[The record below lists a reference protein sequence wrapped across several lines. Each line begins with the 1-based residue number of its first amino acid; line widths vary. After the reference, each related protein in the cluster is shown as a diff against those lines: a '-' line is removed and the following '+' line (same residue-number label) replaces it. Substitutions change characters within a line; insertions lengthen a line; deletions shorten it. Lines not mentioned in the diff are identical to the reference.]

1 MTADTIAYL
10 GSPGTYSYQAAATMF
25 PEAEH
30 VGLRTFGEI
39 MESVE
44 AGAHKTA
51 VIPIEN
57 STSGRIPDVHRLMLS
72 TEMAITSEHMQRVE
86 HCLVQAHSGPR
97 PVTELSAITRI
108 YSHRQ
113 GFLQCSGFIEAH
125 CRDAEQIE
133 TVDTADAVRVIVGME
148 DPGVAAIGSS
158 VAAQVFGGVVVE
170 RDIADQKNN
179 YTRFLALEKPA
190 LDPDYA
196 GCDITTL
203 IFQIDHQPGS
213 LIEALAVFRD
223 AGINITT
230 LETYTISEETA
241 LPTFYIDIGGGLEDA
256 AVQEALGALEA
267 KARYV
272 KLLGSYVASD
282 VRNANSGFLPVKSI
296 NP

>member
-1 MTADTIAYL
+1 MTAETIAYL
-10 GSPGTYSYQAAATMF
+10 GSPGTYSYQAAVTMF
-25 PEAEH
+25 PDAEH

-44 AGAHKTA
+44 AGTYSTA

-86 HCLVQAHSGPR
+86 HCLIQAHSGPR
-97 PVTELSAITRI
+97 PVTELSAIKRL

-113 GFLQCSGFIEAH
+113 GFLQSSGFIEAH

-133 TVDTADAVRVIVGME
+133 TVDTADAVKQVVE
-148 DPGVAAIGSS
+148 KADPEAAAIGSS
-158 VAAQVFGGVVVE
+158 VAAQVFGGVVIE

-190 LDPDYA
+190 LDPGYT

-203 IFQIDHQPGS
+203 IFQIDHQPGA
-213 LIEALAVFRD
+213 LIDALAVFRD

-256 AVQEALGALEA
+256 AVQEALSALEE

-282 VRNANSGFLPVKSI
+282 VRNANSGFLPVKSV

>member
-1 MTADTIAYL
+1 MTAETIAYL
-10 GSPGTYSYQAAATMF
+10 GSPGTYSYQAAISIYPDADH
-25 PEAEH
+25 A
-30 VGLRTFGEI
+30 GLRTFGEI
-39 MESVE
+39 METVE
-44 AGAHKTA
+44 AGEHKAA

-72 TEMAITSEHMQRVE
+72 TEMAIVSEHMQRIE
-86 HCLVQAHSGPR
+86 HCLIQAHSGPR
-97 PVTELSAITRI
+97 PVTEASQLERI

-125 CRDAEQIE
+125 CRDAEQVE
-133 TVDTADAVRVIVGME
+133 CVDTASAVKLVSEKG
-148 DPGVAAIGSS
+148 DPAAAAIGSS
-158 VAAQVFGGVVVE
+158 VAAQVFGGVVIE

-190 LDPDYA
+190 LQPDYA

-203 IFQIDHQPGS
+203 IFQIGHHPGA
-213 LIEALAVFRD
+213 LIDALAVFRD

-230 LETYTISEETA
+230 LETYTISEQTA

-256 AVQEALGALEA
+256 AVQQALAGLEE

-272 KLLGSYVASD
+272 KLLGSYVASNI
-282 VRNANSGFLPVKSI
+282 RNANSGFLPVKSV

>member
-1 MTADTIAYL
+1 MTAATVAYL
-10 GSPGTYSYQAAATMF
+10 GSPGTYSYQAAATIY
-25 PEAEH
+25 PDAEH

-44 AGAHKTA
+44 TGDYDTA

-72 TEMAITSEHMQRVE
+72 TEMAIVREHMLRVE
-86 HCLVQAHSGPR
+86 HCLIQAHSGPH
-97 PVTELSAITRI
+97 PVAEPGSIKKLF
-108 YSHRQ
+108 SHRQ

-125 CRDAEQIE
+125 CRDAEQVE
-133 TVDTADAVRVIVGME
+133 TVDTAAAVRQVVE
-148 DPGVAAIGSS
+148 LADPAVAAIGSS
-158 VAAQVFGGVVVE
+158 VAAQVFGGVVIE

-196 GCDITTL
+196 GCNITTL
-203 IFQIDHQPGS
+203 IFQIDHEPGA
-213 LIEALAVFRD
+213 LIDALAVFRD

-230 LETYTISEETA
+230 LETYTISEQTA

-256 AVQEALGALEA
+256 AVQDALRALEE

-272 KLLGSYVASD
+272 KLLGSYVASE
-282 VRNANSGFLPVKSI
+282 VRNANSGFLPVKSV

>member
-1 MTADTIAYL
+1 MSADTIAYL
-10 GSPGTYSYQAAATMF
+10 GSPGTYRYQAAISMF
-25 PEAEH
+25 PEADH
-30 VGLRTFGEI
+30 LGLRTFGEI
-39 MESVE
+39 METVE
-44 AGAHKTA
+44 AGGHRTA

-72 TEMAITSEHMQRVE
+72 TEMAIVREHMQRIE

-97 PVTELSAITRI
+97 PVVDPATIKRL

-113 GFLQCSGFIEAH
+113 GFLQCSGYIEAH

-133 TVDTADAVRVIVGME
+133 TVDTATAVKRVAELGDAE
-148 DPGVAAIGSS
+148 AAAIGSS

-190 LDPDYA
+190 LDPDYGA
-196 GCDITTL
+196 ADITTL
-203 IFQIDHQPGS
+203 IFQIDHRPGA
-213 LIEALAVFRD
+213 LIDALAVFRD
-223 AGINITT
+223 SGINITT
-230 LETYTISEETA
+230 LETYTISEQTA
-241 LPTFYIDIGGGLEDA
+241 LPTFYIDIGGGLEDP

-282 VRNANSGFLPVKSI
+282 IRNAGSGFLPVKSI

>member
-1 MTADTIAYL
+1 MSADTIAYL
-10 GSPGTYSYQAAATMF
+10 GSPGTYSYQAAISMF
-25 PEAEH
+25 PDAAL

-39 MESVE
+39 METVE
-44 AGAHKTA
+44 AGEHRTA

-72 TEMAITSEHMQRVE
+72 TEMAIVREDMVRIE

-97 PVTELSAITRI
+97 PVTDVSAIRKL

-133 TVDTADAVRVIVGME
+133 CVDTATAVRQVAEAG
-148 DPGVAAIGSS
+148 DADAAAIGSS

-196 GCDITTL
+196 GANITTL
-203 IFQIDHQPGS
+203 IFQIDHQPGA
-213 LIEALAVFRD
+213 LIAALAVFRD

-241 LPTFYIDIGGGLEDA
+241 LPTFYIDIGGGLEEE
-256 AVQEALGALEA
+256 AVQAALRSLEE

-282 VRNANSGFLPVKSI
+282 VRNAKSGFLPVKSVEL
-296 NP
+296 

>member
-1 MTADTIAYL
+1 MSADSIAYL
-10 GSPGTYSYQAAATMF
+10 GSPGTYSYQAAISMF
-25 PEAEH
+25 PDAEY

-44 AGAHKTA
+44 AGNHRYA

-72 TEMAITSEHMQRVE
+72 TEMAIVREHMQRVE
-86 HCLVQAHSGPR
+86 HCLIQAHSGPR
-97 PVTELSAITRI
+97 PVTELGAIKRL

-113 GFLQCSGFIEAH
+113 GFLQCTGFIEAH

-133 TVDTADAVRVIVGME
+133 VVDTASAVKQVVELG
-148 DPGVAAIGSS
+148 DPEAAAIGSS

-179 YTRFLALEKPA
+179 YTRFLALEKPS

-203 IFQIDHQPGS
+203 IFQIDHRPGA
-213 LIEALAVFRD
+213 LIDALAVFRD

-256 AVQEALGALEA
+256 AVQAALRALEE

>member
-1 MTADTIAYL
+1 MTARTIAYL
-10 GSPGTYSYQAAATMF
+10 GSPGTYSYQAASTMF
-25 PEAEH
+25 PDDEY

-39 MESVE
+39 METVE
-44 AGAHKTA
+44 AGEHRTA

-72 TEMAITSEHMQRVE
+72 TEMAIVREDMQRIE
-86 HCLVQAHSGPR
+86 HCLAQAHSGPR
-97 PVTELSAITRI
+97 PVSDVSSIKRL

-113 GFLQCSGFIEAH
+113 GFLQCNGFIEAH

-133 TVDTADAVRVIVGME
+133 CVDTASAVRQVSQAGDAE
-148 DPGVAAIGSS
+148 AAAIGSS
-158 VAAQVFGGVVVE
+158 VAAQVFGGVVIE

-190 LDPDYA
+190 LEPDYSVA
-196 GCDITTL
+196 NITTL
-203 IFQIDHQPGS
+203 IFQIDHQPGA

-223 AGINITT
+223 NGINITT

-256 AVQEALGALEA
+256 QVQGALRALEE

-282 VRNANSGFLPVKSI
+282 IRNANSGFLPVKSV

>member
-1 MTADTIAYL
+1 MTAETIAYL
-10 GSPGTYSYQAAATMF
+10 GSPGTYSYQAAVTMF
-25 PEAEH
+25 PDAEH

-39 MESVE
+39 MEEVE
-44 AGAHKTA
+44 AGTYKTA

-72 TEMAITSEHMQRVE
+72 TEMAIVSEHMQRIE

-97 PVTELSAITRI
+97 PVTELSAIKRL

-125 CRDAEQIE
+125 CRDAEQVE
-133 TVDTADAVRVIVGME
+133 MVDTASAVKKVVELG
-148 DPGVAAIGSS
+148 DPEAAAIGSA

-190 LDPDYA
+190 LDPDYE

-203 IFQIDHQPGS
+203 IFQIDHKPGA

-241 LPTFYIDIGGGLEDA
+241 LPTFYIDIGGGLEDK
-256 AVQEALGALEA
+256 AVQEALRTLEE

-272 KLLGSYVASD
+272 KLLGSYVASE

>member
-1 MTADTIAYL
+1 MTAETIAYL
-10 GSPGTYSYQAAATMF
+10 GSPGTYSYQAAATMY
-25 PEAEH
+25 PDAEH

-44 AGAHKTA
+44 AGTRSTA

-57 STSGRIPDVHRLMLS
+57 STSGRIPDVHRLILS
-72 TEMAITSEHMQRVE
+72 TEMAIVSEHMQRVE
-86 HCLVQAHSGPR
+86 HCLIQAHSGPR
-97 PVTELSAITRI
+97 PVTELSSIDRI

-113 GFLQCSGFIEAH
+113 GFLQSSAFIEAH

-133 TVDTADAVRVIVGME
+133 TVDTADAVRLVVEMN
-148 DPGVAAIGSS
+148 DPAVAAIGSS

-179 YTRFLALEKPA
+179 YTRFLALKKPA

-196 GCDITTL
+196 SCDITTL

-256 AVQEALGALEA
+256 AVQEALGALEE

>member
-1 MTADTIAYL
+1 MTDTIAYL
-10 GSPGTYSYQAAATMF
+10 GSPGTYSYAAAISMF
-25 PEAEH
+25 PDAEH
-30 VGLRTFGEI
+30 AGLRTFGEI

-44 AGAHKTA
+44 SGDNRYA

-72 TEMAITSEHMQRVE
+72 TEMAIVSEHMQRIE
-86 HCLVQAHSGPR
+86 HCLIQAHSGPR
-97 PVTELSAITRI
+97 PVAEPGAIRKL

-133 TVDTADAVRVIVGME
+133 MVDTASAVRHVAELG
-148 DPGVAAIGSS
+148 DPEAAAIGSS
-158 VAAQVFGGVVVE
+158 VAAQVFGGVVIE

-179 YTRFLALEKPA
+179 YTRFLALAKPS
-190 LDPDYA
+190 LQPDYS
-196 GCDITTL
+196 GTDITTL
-203 IFQIDHQPGS
+203 IFQIDHRPGA

-230 LETYTISEETA
+230 LETYTISEQTA
-241 LPTFYIDIGGGLEDA
+241 LPTFYIDIGGGLEDP
-256 AVQEALGALEA
+256 AVQQALAALEE

-272 KLLGSYVASD
+272 KLLGSYIASD
-282 VRNANSGFLPVKSI
+282 IRNANSGFLPVKSI

>member
-10 GSPGTYSYQAAATMF
+10 GSPGTYSYQAAVGMF
-25 PEAEH
+25 PDAEH

-39 MESVE
+39 METVE
-44 AGAHKTA
+44 AGERKTA

-72 TEMAITSEHMQRVE
+72 TEMAIVQERMQRIE
-86 HCLVQAHSGPR
+86 HCLIQAHSGPQ
-97 PVTELSAITRI
+97 PVSELGSITRI
-108 YSHRQ
+108 LSHRQ
-113 GFLQCSGFIEAH
+113 GFLQSSGFIEAH

-133 TVDTADAVRVIVGME
+133 TVDTASAVKQVAELG
-148 DPGVAAIGSS
+148 DPHVAAIGSS
-158 VAAQVFGGVVVE
+158 VAAQVFGGVVIE

-179 YTRFLALEKPA
+179 YTRFLALEKPS
-190 LDPDYA
+190 LDPDYSDA
-196 GCDITTL
+196 TITTL
-203 IFQIDHQPGS
+203 IFQIDHQPGA

-241 LPTFYIDIGGGLEDA
+241 LPTFYIDIGGGLEDD
-256 AVQEALGALEA
+256 AVQSALRALEE

-282 VRNANSGFLPVKSI
+282 VRNANSGFLPVKSVKL
-296 NP
+296 